1 MDSTGGL
8 WESAYQSVSGS
19 VSICQVY
26 SSGAPAAAEAPSQQP
41 DERQPGAA
49 TGSRPVC
56 LQTKTLSLDLLS
68 ASITFFFVKPS
79 TNL

>member
-19 VSICQVY
+19 ISICHVY

-49 TGSRPVC
+49 TGSHPVC
-56 LQTKTLSLDLLS
+56 LQTQTLLLDPLS
-68 ASITFFFVKPS
+68 VSIPFFFVKPP